1 MSRVEDMVKCQGRA
15 RVTLTIEMDLGD
27 SWGGDCTVAQI
38 HDQAAKAAVH
48 QLRCGLVIN
57 GLYTAREAKQHAR
70 IVGEPKV
77 EAILIER
84 KTP

>member
-1 MSRVEDMVKCQGRA
+1 MNCQGRA

-48 QLRCGLVIN
+48 QLRCGLVID
-57 GLYTAREAKQHAR
+57 GLHAAREARQHAR

-77 EAILIER
+77 EAILVER
-84 KTP
+84 TKP